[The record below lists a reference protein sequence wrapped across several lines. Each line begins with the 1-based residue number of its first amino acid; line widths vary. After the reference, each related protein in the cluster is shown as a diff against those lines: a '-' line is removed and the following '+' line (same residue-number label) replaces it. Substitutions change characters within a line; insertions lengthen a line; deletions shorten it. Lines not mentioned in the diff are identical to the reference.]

1 MLLRRSLPSF
11 YRDEIADTFDSLRD
25 ALYPCGPEDDD
36 LSHAPREP
44 LLREIRGVKSTPVY
58 LAHSYPTKVP
68 PEAIIPYIEHYT
80 RPGDVV
86 LDPFAGSGMTGVA
99 ARYAGRHAL
108 LNDLSVGAAH
118 LAYNHCAPC
127 DPVALRQAFHEIA
140 VNCEGE
146 FRWLYRTRCDG
157 CRGPAE
163 ILYTLWSDV
172 LTCPSCARPVVLW
185 DVGVD
190 RKSGRVADR
199 ICCPKCGKANPKR
212 AFTRHGPAVPALTDY
227 VCLGACRPRRRERKP
242 SPADLRLI
250 SEVAAAGIP
259 YAYPDV
265 PLDPASEM
273 YIRCALHLQ
282 RIEKVSDFY
291 TPRNLRA
298 LAKIWREILLVPDRR
313 VRAALAF
320 GFTNTAWHATKMRRF
335 NARGGQ
341 RPLTG
346 TLYVPQLSI
355 EANPFPILEHKI
367 RTLATFYREI
377 GATSGIRASRV
388 LVRIG
393 CATNLHELRDNSVDY
408 VFTDPPFGSN
418 IFYADLNLIWESWLG
433 RVTEAEREAVINRS
447 KKNGKSLDDYYQLM
461 KGAFTEMHRVLKPE
475 RWASVVFHN
484 SDDEV
489 WQAIQTAAE
498 EASFALVY
506 AGGIDKSKRSM
517 RGYIARRNDEDI
529 ADGDVV
535 LNLRKLRQI
544 STATVSQPLPKDF
557 EKILARTISGHLR
570 KLARHTNGA
579 AREPRLDPRSIQ
591 YIHGLAVRTL
601 LNAGYRIAKV
611 SFAFVRTLCERN
623 FRVDDGRVFLS

>member
-1 MLLRRSLPSF
+1 MLFHRSLPSF
-11 YRDEIADTFDSLRD
+11 YRDEIAESFDSFRD
-25 ALYPCGPEDDD
+25 ALYPCRPEDDN

-44 LLREIRGVKSTPVY
+44 LLREIRGVKSTSVY

-99 ARYAGRHAL
+99 ARYAGRHVL

-118 LAYNHCAPC
+118 LAYNHCTPC
-127 DPVALRQAFHEIA
+127 DPAALHEAFHEIA

-157 CRGPAE
+157 CGGPAE
-163 ILYTLWSDV
+163 ILYMLWSDV
-172 LTCPSCARPVVLW
+172 LACASCRRPIILW

-190 RKSGRVADR
+190 KESGTVAENIR
-199 ICCPKCGKANPKR
+199 CPKCRKTHPKR
-212 AFTRHGPAVPALTDY
+212 ALSRHGPAVPALTDY
-227 VCLGACRPRRRERKP
+227 QCLGTCSPRRRQHRPTAAE
-242 SPADLRLI
+242 LQLI
-250 SEVAAAGIP
+250 AEVSALEIP
-259 YAYPDV
+259 YSYPDLT
-265 PLDPASEM
+265 LDQTSEM

-291 TPRNLRA
+291 TARNLRA
-298 LAKIWREILLVPDRR
+298 LAKIWREILLVPEPR
-313 VRAALAF
+313 VRSALAF

-367 RTLATFYREI
+367 KMLANFYREL
-377 GATSGIRASRV
+377 GPAAHSRNSRV
-388 LVRIG
+388 VVRLG
-393 CATNLHELRDNSVDY
+393 CATNIHELPDNSVDY

-433 RVTEAEREAVINRS
+433 RVTHAEREAVINRS
-447 KKNGKSLDDYYQLM
+447 KKDGKSLDDYYQLM

-498 EASFALVY
+498 EAGFILVY

-517 RGYIARRNDEDI
+517 RGYIARRADEDI

-535 LNLRKLRQI
+535 LNLRKSRDLV
-544 STATVSQPLPKDF
+544 SASASQPLPEDF
-557 EKILARTISGHLR
+557 EKILLRTISGHLR
-570 KLARHTNGA
+570 KLGRNTNA
-579 AREPRLDPRSIQ
+579 VSRQPRLDPRSMQ
-591 YIHGLAVRTL
+591 YVHGLAVRTL
-601 LNAGYRIAKV
+601 LNRRYRIAKV
-611 SFAFVRTLCERN
+611 SFAFIRSLCESS
-623 FRVDDGRVFLS
+623 FRVVDGRVFLS